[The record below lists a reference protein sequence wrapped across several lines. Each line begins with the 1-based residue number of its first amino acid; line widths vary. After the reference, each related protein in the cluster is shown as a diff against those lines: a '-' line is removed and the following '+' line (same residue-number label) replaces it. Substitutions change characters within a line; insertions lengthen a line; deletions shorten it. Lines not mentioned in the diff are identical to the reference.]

1 MKQFAL
7 LLFFLL
13 LPSPGPYAQ
22 APFYQGK
29 TITLIVGSGAGT
41 AYDMYG
47 RLLANHIGKHI
58 PGNPNVMVQNMP
70 AAGGM
75 VAANF
80 VYEVAKP
87 DGLTIVSINPAHYFN
102 QLQGSKEVKFDW
114 TKFTWLASS
123 DKSEHMLYM
132 RADAPYKTIQDVRKA
147 TEPPKCGATGTG
159 TSGHYIPRMLEEAL
173 GTKFTIVT
181 GYAGGNEID
190 LATERNEVVCRSFTT
205 AAYFAREP
213 YHTWRKKNFVRI
225 LLQTGHKRDPR
236 LPETPLLSDL
246 MDEFKT
252 SDLGRRVVTVMLGSG
267 ELGRP
272 IVTHPAT
279 PPERTKILR
288 EAFMKSM
295 ADPALLADAT
305 KNKLEITPV
314 SGEELT
320 KIAKEVIEQ
329 PPEVVERIK
338 KILAQMKTVSNLG
351 LFDLWLKSRLR
362 NPVHQ
367 NQSRTKVPLG
377 RHGS

>member
-1 MKQFAL
+1 MAKHFRYGMATKENIMKKVIL
-7 LLFFLL
+7 LIMFLIVNTEL
-13 LPSPGPYAQ
+13 RAQTPY
-22 APFYQGK
+22 YQGK
-29 TITLIVGSGAGT
+29 TITFIVGSGAGT

-47 RLLANHIGKHI
+47 RLLANYIGKHI
-58 PGNPNVMVQNMP
+58 PGNPTVIVQNMP
-70 AAGGM
+70 AAGGL
-75 VAANF
+75 VASNY
-80 VYEVAKP
+80 VYGVAKP
-87 DGLTIVSINPAHYFN
+87 DGLTIASINPAHYFN
-102 QLQGSKEVKFDW
+102 QIQGSKEVQFDW

-132 RADAPYKTIQDVRKA
+132 RTDAPYKTIQDIRKA

-225 LLQTGHKRDPR
+225 LMQTGHKRDPR
-236 LPETPLLSDL
+236 LPDTPLLSDL
-246 MDEFKT
+246 MTEFKT

-272 IVTHPAT
+272 IVTHPGT
-279 PPERTKILR
+279 PSDRVKILR

-295 ADPALLADAT
+295 ADPALLADAAKT
-305 KNKLEITPV
+305 NLEITAV

-320 KIAKEVIEQ
+320 KIAKEVIDQ
-329 PPEVVERIK
+329 PQEVLDRIK
-338 KILAQMKTVSNLG
+338 KILSQ
-351 LFDLWLKSRLR
+351 
-362 NPVHQ
+362 
-367 NQSRTKVPLG
+367 
-377 RHGS
+377 

>member
-1 MKQFAL
+1 MKHIAL
-7 LLFFLL
+7 SLLFVLL
-13 LPSPGPYAQ
+13 SGPGLYAQ
-22 APFYQGK
+22 TPFYQGK

-41 AYDMYG
+41 AYDMYA
-47 RLLANHIGKHI
+47 RLLANHIGKHT
-58 PGNPNVMVQNMP
+58 PGNPSVVVQNMP
-70 AAGGM
+70 AAGGL

-87 DGLTIVSINPAHYFN
+87 DGLTIASINPAHYFN
-102 QLQGSKEVKFDW
+102 QIQGNKEVKFDW

-132 RADAPYKTIQDVRKA
+132 RTDAPYKTIQDVRKA
-147 TEPPKCGATGTG
+147 SEPPKCGATGTG

-225 LLQTGHKRDPR
+225 LMQTGQKRDPR
-236 LPETPLLSDL
+236 LPDTPLLGEL

-279 PPERTKILR
+279 PPDRAKILR
-288 EAFMKSM
+288 DAFTKSM
-295 ADPALLADAT
+295 ADPALLEDAA

-314 SGEELT
+314 SGEELS
-320 KIAKEVIEQ
+320 KIAKAVIDQ
-329 PPEVVERIK
+329 PPEVIERIK
-338 KILAQMKTVSNLG
+338 KILAQ
-351 LFDLWLKSRLR
+351 
-362 NPVHQ
+362 
-367 NQSRTKVPLG
+367 
-377 RHGS
+377 

>member
-1 MKQFAL
+1 
-7 LLFFLL
+7 
-13 LPSPGPYAQ
+13 
-22 APFYQGK
+22 
-29 TITLIVGSGAGT
+29 
-41 AYDMYG
+41 
-47 RLLANHIGKHI
+47 
-58 PGNPNVMVQNMP
+58 
-70 AAGGM
+70 
-75 VAANF
+75 
-80 VYEVAKP
+80 
-87 DGLTIVSINPAHYFN
+87 
-102 QLQGSKEVKFDW
+102 
-114 TKFTWLASS
+114 
-123 DKSEHMLYM
+123 MLYM
-132 RADAPYKTIQDVRKA
+132 RTDAPYKTMQDIRKA

-225 LLQTGHKRDPR
+225 LMQTGHKRDSR
-236 LPETPLLSDL
+236 LPDTPLLSEL

-279 PPERTKILR
+279 PPERTKLLR

-295 ADPALLADAT
+295 DDPALLEDAA

-314 SGEELT
+314 KGEELT
-320 KIAKEVIEQ
+320 KIAKEVIDQ

-338 KILAQMKTVSNLG
+338 KILAQ
-351 LFDLWLKSRLR
+351 
-362 NPVHQ
+362 
-367 NQSRTKVPLG
+367 
-377 RHGS
+377 

>member
-1 MKQFAL
+1 MKKHLWLSVVAAL
-7 LLFFLL
+7 LWPGYD
-13 LPSPGPYAQ
+13 LPAQTPY
-22 APFYQGK
+22 YQGK
-29 TITLIVGSGAGT
+29 MITVIVGSGAGT

-58 PGNPNVMVQNMP
+58 PGNPAVVVQNMP
-70 AAGGM
+70 AAGGL
-75 VAANF
+75 VAANY
-80 VYEVAKP
+80 VYGVAKP
-87 DGLTIVSINPAHYFN
+87 DGLTLASINPAHYFN
-102 QLQGSKEVKFDW
+102 QIQGNKEVRFDW

-132 RADAPYKTIQDVRKA
+132 RSDAPYKSMHDIRKA
-147 TEPPKCGATGTG
+147 AEAPKCGATGTG

-213 YHTWRKKNFVRI
+213 YHTWRKKGFVRV
-225 LLQTGHKRDPR
+225 LMQTGHKKDPR
-236 LPETPLLSDL
+236 LPDTPLLGDL
-246 MDEFKT
+246 MNEFKT

-272 IVTHPAT
+272 IVAHPAT
-279 PPERTKILR
+279 PPDRAKILR
-288 EAFMKSM
+288 DAFMKAM
-295 ADPALLADAT
+295 ADPALLADAA
-305 KNKLEITPV
+305 KSNLEITAV

-329 PPEVVERIK
+329 PPEVLERIR
-338 KILAQMKTVSNLG
+338 KILAN
-351 LFDLWLKSRLR
+351 
-362 NPVHQ
+362 
-367 NQSRTKVPLG
+367 
-377 RHGS
+377 

>member
-1 MKQFAL
+1 MTPLSQIVFHRGGFMRFAVL
-7 LLFFLL
+7 LASLLFFPASVLQ
-13 LPSPGPYAQ
+13 AQ
-22 APFYQGK
+22 SNFYQGK
-29 TITLIVGSGAGT
+29 TINLIVGSGAGT

-58 PGNPNVMVQNMP
+58 PGNPTVLVQNMP

-75 VAANF
+75 VAANY
-80 VYEVAKP
+80 VYGVAKP
-87 DGLTIVSINPAHYFN
+87 DGLTIASINPAHYFN
-102 QLQGSKEVKFDW
+102 QLQGNKEVKFDW

-132 RADAPYKTIQDVRKA
+132 RTDAPYKTIQDVRKA
-147 TEPPKCGATGTG
+147 SEAPKCGATGTG

-213 YHTWRKKNFVRI
+213 YHTWRKKGFVRI
-225 LLQTGHKRDPR
+225 LMQTGEKKDPR
-236 LPETPLLSDL
+236 LPDTPLLSEL
-246 MDEFKT
+246 MNEFKT
-252 SDLGRRVVTVMLGSG
+252 PDLARRVVTVMLGSG

-272 IVTHPAT
+272 IVTAPGLPAD
-279 PPERTKILR
+279 RSKILR
-288 EAFMKSM
+288 DAFMKSM
-295 ADPALLADAT
+295 SDPALLADAT
-305 KNKLEITPV
+305 KSKLEITAV

-320 KIAKEVIEQ
+320 KIAKDVIEQ

-338 KILAQMKTVSNLG
+338 KILAQ
-351 LFDLWLKSRLR
+351 
-362 NPVHQ
+362 
-367 NQSRTKVPLG
+367 
-377 RHGS
+377 